1 MKKIALF
8 AVLALTLSACTL
20 NNKEQRAL
28 IGGGVGAGA
37 GALLGGATGVDP
49 VTGALVGGAGGA
61 VLGAITG
68 EDKHHGHHKHRRHR
82 KWDDD

>member
-1 MKKIALF
+1 MKKTVLF

-37 GALLGGATGVDP
+37 GALFGGAAGVDP
-49 VTGALVGGAGGA
+49 VTGALIGGAGGA

-68 EDKHHGHHKHRRHR
+68 EDHHHHHHRRRHR
-82 KWDDD
+82 HDDD